1 MSIPR
6 VITGPQTF
14 KAQLL
19 IVQIGWSQWSLGCR
33 FTEVDDRQISE
44 KLFGAW
50 ICQDKYFDFFY
61 WLQLY
66 IYWTANRHTL
76 WGSIQNI
83 GAYQDARVAT
93 SRCNFHLVYPFPDI
107 DWKIVSLYLVDFD
120 CSINFSDE
128 PIASKESNSSSKKKN
143 INRHNECI
151 TKINN
156 CGGETFKRQLCSVIM
171 TGINEEVYRCETGC
185 QKTKIGRWKFEK
197 YIYGF
202 YLRHH
207 HR

>member
-1 MSIPR
+1 MPIHRSRWVILTVGRFWKSFSEHGFVKIRILIFSIDCSSIYIGRWIDILYKGHFKNDCSVDMHQIFHCYVSLTLSISLFSSKVPFLTL
-6 VITGPQTF
+6 TG
-14 KAQLL
+14 
-19 IVQIGWSQWSLGCR
+19 SL
-33 FTEVDDRQISE
+33 
-44 KLFGAW
+44 
-50 ICQDKYFDFFY
+50 FF
-61 WLQLY
+61 
-66 IYWTANRHTL
+66 
-76 WGSIQNI
+76 
-83 GAYQDARVAT
+83 
-93 SRCNFHLVYPFPDI
+93 
-107 DWKIVSLYLVDFD
+107 LYLVDFD